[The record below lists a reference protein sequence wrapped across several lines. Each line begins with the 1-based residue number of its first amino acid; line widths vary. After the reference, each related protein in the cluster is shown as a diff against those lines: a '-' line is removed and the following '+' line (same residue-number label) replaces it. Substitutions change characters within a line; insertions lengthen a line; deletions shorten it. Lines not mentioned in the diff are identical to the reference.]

1 MAGAEHSDSGSHD
14 GAVAD
19 HHTTSSTTETE
30 NEKHNE
36 LAHDD
41 PDREKKIEAAL
52 AEGHDADIPSNIG
65 YLLDERGELKRQ
77 RSIAEQANLALAKS
91 RSNASHH
98 TGTGDLEKGVTPDGE
113 GKDAHAAVEGES
125 DPNIVWWDGPDDP
138 ENPMNWPSWRKVLTC
153 TIISFLTFVTP
164 LASSIFAPG
173 IPDLMADFKS
183 DSKLLA
189 SFVVSVYVLGFALG
203 PLVMAPMSELY
214 GRSIVYHV
222 SNVGFVAFL
231 VACALAPDLNSLV
244 VFRFFCGCFGASP
257 LTNGGG
263 SIADI
268 IRQEKRGSAMAAFS
282 IGPLLGPI
290 IGPVAGGFLTEAKGW
305 RWIFWVLA
313 MVAGAVTVAMLLLMR
328 ETYAPVI
335 LQRRTKK
342 LRKETGNELLRSKL
356 DIGLSPR
363 DHFNRGIIRPLKML
377 IRSPIVALLA
387 MYIAVVYGY
396 LYLLFTSMT
405 QVFQETYH
413 FSTSITGLVFLGM
426 GVGSMSGLA
435 YFSAT
440 SDRYIQ
446 KMSKIEGKGMKPE
459 YRLKQ
464 LPVGTF
470 LLPGGFF
477 IYGWTAQY
485 HVHWIVPIIGTS
497 IIGMGNI
504 IIFMS
509 LQLYLVDAFTVFAA
523 SSLAANTVVRS
534 VAGAVLPLAGLS
546 MYDALGL
553 GWGNSLLGFIAL
565 TLAPLPFWIM
575 AKGEWLRTKYALKD
589 L

>member
-1 MAGAEHSDSGSHD
+1 MAGAEHSDSGSYD

-30 NEKHNE
+30 YEKHNE

-41 PDREKKIEAAL
+41 LDREKKIQAAL

-77 RSIAEQANLALAKS
+77 RSIAEQTNLALAKS

-98 TGTGDLEKGVTPDGE
+98 AGSGDLEKGVTPESE
-113 GKDAHAAVEGES
+113 GKDAHAVVEGES
-125 DPNIVWWDGPDDP
+125 DPNVVWWDGPDDP

-153 TIISFLTFVTP
+153 TIISVLTFVTP

-183 DSKLLA
+183 DSNLLA
-189 SFVVSVYVLGFALG
+189 SFVVSVYVLGFAFG
-203 PLVMAPMSELY
+203 PLIMAPMSELY

-231 VACALAPDLNSLV
+231 VGCALAPDLNSLV

-268 IRQEKRGSAMAAFS
+268 IRQEKRGTAMAAFS
-282 IGPLLGPI
+282 VGPLLGPI

-305 RWIFWVLA
+305 RWVFWVLA
-313 MVAGAVTVAMLLLMR
+313 MVAGVVTVAMLLLMR

-335 LQRRTKK
+335 LQWKTAK

-363 DHFNRGIIRPLKML
+363 DHFYRSIIRPLKML
-377 IRSPIVALLA
+377 IRSPIVALFA
-387 MYIAVVYGY
+387 VYIAVVYGY
-396 LYLLFTSMT
+396 LYIMFTSMS

-413 FSTSITGLVFLGM
+413 FSTSITGLIFLGM
-426 GVGSMSGLA
+426 GVGSMAGLA

-446 KMSKIEGKGMKPE
+446 KMAKIEGKGMKPE
-459 YRLKQ
+459 YRLRQ
-464 LPVGTF
+464 LPVGAF

-477 IYGWTAQY
+477 LYGWTAQY
-485 HVHWIVPIIGTS
+485 HVHWIVPIIATG

-509 LQLYLVDAFTVFAA
+509 LQL
-523 SSLAANTVVRS
+523 
-534 VAGAVLPLAGLS
+534 
-546 MYDALGL
+546 
-553 GWGNSLLGFIAL
+553 
-565 TLAPLPFWIM
+565 
-575 AKGEWLRTKYALKD
+575 
-589 L
+589 

>member
-1 MAGAEHSDSGSHD
+1 MAGAEEHSDSGSHD
-14 GAVAD
+14 GAVTD
-19 HHTTSSTTETE
+19 HHTTSSTTETIT
-30 NEKHNE
+30 EKHHE

-41 PDREKKIEAAL
+41 SDREKKIEAAL
-52 AEGHDADIPSNIG
+52 AEGHDADTPSGLG
-65 YLLDERGELKRQ
+65 YLLDDRGELKRQ
-77 RSIAEQANLALAKS
+77 RSIAEQTSLALAKS
-91 RSNASHH
+91 RSNASHQN
-98 TGTGDLEKGVTPDGE
+98 GTSDLEKGVTPED
-113 GKDAHAAVEGES
+113 KDAQAVTAEGES

-173 IPDLMADFKS
+173 VPDLMADFKS
-183 DSKLLA
+183 DSNLLA
-189 SFVVSVYVLGFALG
+189 SFVVSVYVLGFAFG
-203 PLVMAPMSELY
+203 PLIMDLSAFKQLKLSKRIESELKRENKVLTKLLAPMSELY

-231 VACALAPDLNSLV
+231 IGCALAPDLNSLV

-282 IGPLLGPI
+282 VGPLLGPI

-305 RWIFWVLA
+305 RWVFWVLA
-313 MVAGAVTVAMLLLMR
+313 MVAGVVTVLMIVLMK

-335 LQRRTKK
+335 LQRKTVK
-342 LRKETGNELLRSKL
+342 LRKETGNEMLRSKL
-356 DIGLSPR
+356 DVGLSPR
-363 DHFNRGIIRPLKML
+363 DHFYRSIIRPLKML
-377 IRSPIVALLA
+377 IRSPIVALFA
-387 MYIAVVYGY
+387 AYIAVVYGY
-396 LYLLFTSMT
+396 LYLMFTSMSE
-405 QVFQETYH
+405 VFQKTYH

-426 GVGSMSGLA
+426 GVGSMAGLA

-446 KMSKIEGKGMKPE
+446 KMAKIEGKGMKPE
-459 YRLKQ
+459 YRLRQ
-464 LPVGTF
+464 LPVGAF

-477 IYGWTAQY
+477 LYGWTAQY
-485 HVHWIVPIIGTS
+485 HVHWIVPIIGTG

-509 LQLYLVDAFTVFAA
+509 LQL
-523 SSLAANTVVRS
+523 
-534 VAGAVLPLAGLS
+534 
-546 MYDALGL
+546 
-553 GWGNSLLGFIAL
+553 
-565 TLAPLPFWIM
+565 
-575 AKGEWLRTKYALKD
+575 
-589 L
+589 